1 MIKAD
6 GNVVLVVDD
15 EPQIRRFLR
24 PSLTAQGY
32 QVIEASNGAEA
43 LARAAEG
50 KPAIIILDLGLPDQ
64 DGVDVIK
71 RLREWTETP
80 ILVLSVRD
88 REVEKIAALDAG
100 ADDYIEKPFAMGE
113 LLARLRA
120 ALRHRLRQQGETPVF
135 RSGAL
140 SVDLVRREVTLR
152 GEPVKLSPKEY
163 DLLRLLVQHAGKVV
177 TQRQI
182 LNEIWGPAHVEDS
195 QYLRVYIGQLRQ
207 KLEDDAT
214 KPVLIATEPGVGY
227 RLVEE
232 N

>member
-1 MIKAD
+1 
-6 GNVVLVVDD
+6 
-15 EPQIRRFLR
+15 
-24 PSLTAQGY
+24 
-32 QVIEASNGAEA
+32 
-43 LARAAEG
+43 LAHAAETR
-50 KPAIIILDLGLPDQ
+50 PAIIILDLGLPDR
-64 DGVDVIK
+64 DGIDVIK
-71 RLREWTETP
+71 SLREWTETP

-88 REVEKIAALDAG
+88 REAEKIAALDAG

-120 ALRHRLRQQGETPVF
+120 ALRHRLHRHGGSPVF

-182 LNEIWGPAHVEDS
+182 LNEIWGPAHVEDT
-195 QYLRVYIGQLRQ
+195 QYLRVYLGQLRQ
-207 KLEDDAT
+207 KIDEPD
-214 KPVLIATEPGVGY
+214 KPSLIVTEAGVGY
-227 RLVEE
+227 RLQAET
-232 N
+232 